1 MRSYAPV
8 RSCLLVLSLLPAGC
22 ADPTPIMLSA
32 QYQPPAAVADPAAH
46 KDAPACRVKL
56 GEITDKRSDTES
68 MGSISGRVVRAA
80 DSTAWLR
87 SGLESLG
94 RDGGITLVKAGD
106 SDLVLRA
113 DLLKAYVMSVTT
125 AKSANVVLSVHT
137 SRRGVSVPDQ
147 VYRGTDEG
155 PNWIAGNDEA
165 QGALNRALAQ
175 ALAQIRGDLLKQ
187 CAEGP

>member
-1 MRSYAPV
+1 
-8 RSCLLVLSLLPAGC
+8 
-22 ADPTPIMLSA
+22 
-32 QYQPPAAVADPAAH
+32 
-46 KDAPACRVKL
+46 
-56 GEITDKRSDTES
+56 

-106 SDLVLRA
+106 PDLVLSA

-137 SRRGVSVPDQ
+137 SRRGVSAPDQ

-155 PNWIAGNDEA
+155 PNWIAGDDEA
-165 QGALNRALAQ
+165 QGALNRALSQ
-175 ALAQIRGDLLKQ
+175 ALVQVRGDLLKQ